1 MPASCLSVRLR
12 CARPTTR
19 DVAFGIWRG
28 LLIGTLVATLSLV
41 GAAAAQAEEADPAF
55 ACLSE
60 PGPLEIVDGFYG
72 DGKLKPSVEANKKF
86 DARTASFEYPETISH
101 SMVSVGEKGG
111 SGADDMCWAGGFFTA
126 SLSWHDLDISWD
138 ESKRGYDDTES
149 DRGEMNN
156 TTSITAYED
165 RFTFTGLHVY
175 NMHDGIRTSNTFN
188 NWTVQHVWLD
198 YIRDD
203 CIENDHIYS
212 GTVYDSLFDGCYAG
226 ISARPSSSGDG
237 DGQIINVDRLLLRME
252 PMPYP
257 YKWDT
262 KDDPVIFVDGYD
274 GVPFG
279 YGKVFKLDSG
289 NEPEFSITNSVFVL
303 EYDSQ
308 KTLFPPADKVT
319 TCNNNTI
326 IWFGEPAAAP
336 TYLLDE
342 FPGCFTLITDEAEGK
357 AFWQEKVADWH
368 ARHPDVG
375 FDRKPENPGE
385 YSWPRY
391 GDGSPPD
398 PDPDPNPAPTA
409 AFSAVCTDLDCTFYG
424 SGSSDDGNIQRYDWD
439 FGDGNS
445 DSGAVV
451 SHSYASGDTYT
462 VTLTAAAGAADS
474 ITQNVTV
481 SSGGG
486 TSDPPTANSAPTG
499 TNTAPA
505 DGSSFDESGGSSSDS
520 EPAAGTGGSDALVVS
535 GLSYCGKGGK
545 NSNKH
550 LISIVSVQDD
560 SGAPLANASVNATVT
575 RNGGQTRSGTAT
587 TDRAGEAKF
596 SWKNAGTGDFTTEVE
611 SVNGDTGVTTPTNG
625 VIWPD
630 TAIACR

>member
-1 MPASCLSVRLR
+1 M
-12 CARPTTR
+12 
-19 DVAFGIWRG
+19 
-28 LLIGTLVATLSLV
+28 
-41 GAAAAQAEEADPAF
+41 
-55 ACLSE
+55 
-60 PGPLEIVDGFYG
+60 
-72 DGKLKPSVEANKKF
+72 
-86 DARTASFEYPETISH
+86 
-101 SMVSVGEKGG
+101 
-111 SGADDMCWAGGFFTA
+111 
-126 SLSWHDLDISWD
+126 
-138 ESKRGYDDTES
+138 
-149 DRGEMNN
+149 
-156 TTSITAYED
+156 
-165 RFTFTGLHVY
+165 
-175 NMHDGIRTSNTFN
+175 
-188 NWTVQHVWLD
+188 
-198 YIRDD
+198 
-203 CIENDHIYS
+203 
-212 GTVYDSLFDGCYAG
+212 
-226 ISARPSSSGDG
+226 
-237 DGQIINVDRLLLRME
+237 
-252 PMPYP
+252 
-257 YKWDT
+257 
-262 KDDPVIFVDGYD
+262 
-274 GVPFG
+274 
-279 YGKVFKLDSG
+279 
-289 NEPEFSITNSVFVL
+289 L

-398 PDPDPNPAPTA
+398 PDPDPNSAPTA

-424 SGSSDDGNIQRYDWD
+424 SGSSGNIQRYDWD
-439 FGDGNS
+439 FSDGNS

-462 VTLTAAAGAADS
+462 VTLTVTDAAGGAASD
-474 ITQNVTV
+474 TQAVSVT
-481 SSGGG
+481 
-486 TSDPPTANSAPTG
+486 
-499 TNTAPA
+499 
-505 DGSSFDESGGSSSDS
+505 

-611 SVNGDTGVTTPTNG
+611 SVNGDAGVTTPTNG

-630 TAIACR
+630 TAIACH